1 MNLVIVIGMF
11 FDGDEGAFVKSEER
25 GLDGMGAEMTRQARK
40 RKTLQKVCLR
50 ANRKI
55 GNFTW
60 PSRGM
65 KVVER
70 IGDDEVIPRDAT
82 HVIVASIRVIPAQA
96 FFGNPSII
104 EVICDVTV
112 KEVGEGALKWCQ
124 SLRRVIMPGVEV
136 IERGAFNCCVNLT
149 DVECGKLEIIKDSAF
164 TQCTSLGS
172 ISLPSAKIVEREA
185 FFNCKA
191 LTDATFSSE
200 LERIEMGAFV
210 NCRSLERII
219 IPLKDGIVTA
229 DDTFRGCDNLKQVDL
244 VQGPVHET
252 IAALLLEEWGN
263 DMYEEIDSINQ
274 ILPTAPGGV
283 SYYEI
288 SHHDDGGKARA
299 IRTWIRSVLRK
310 IIHYKAEHQR
320 IVDEAATYLQLAL
333 PRDIVIKNV
342 LPFLELPSCTF
353 EVELEEEDD

>member
-1 MNLVIVIGMF
+1 MAAERVRWFNYTDVA
-11 FDGDEGAFVKSEER
+11 DE
-25 GLDGMGAEMTRQARK
+25 
-40 RKTLQKVCLR
+40 
-50 ANRKI
+50 
-55 GNFTW
+55 
-60 PSRGM
+60 
-65 KVVER
+65 
-70 IGDDEVIPRDAT
+70 IPLGAT
-82 HVIVASIRVIPAQA
+82 HVIVASITVIPADA
-96 FFGNPSII
+96 FDGHPSII

-112 KEVGEGALKWCQ
+112 EEVEKYSFFNCP

-136 IERGAFNCCVNLT
+136 VERRAFINCIALT
-149 DVECGKLEIIKDSAF
+149 DVECGKLEIIKEHAF
-164 TQCTSLGS
+164 ARCTSLGS
-172 ISLPSAKIVEREA
+172 IDLPSAKIVERSA
-185 FFNCKA
+185 FIFCRA
-191 LTDATFSSE
+191 LTDAKFSNE

-219 IPLKDGIVTA
+219 IPLKDGVIAA
-229 DDTFRGCDNLKQVDL
+229 DNIFRGCDNNLMHVNL

-252 IAALLLEEWGN
+252 IAALLMEEWGN

-274 ILPTAPGGV
+274 ILPTVDAGSV
-283 SYYEI
+283 YYYEI

-333 PRDIVIKNV
+333 PRDIVIKNA
-342 LPFLELPSCTF
+342 LPFLELPSYTF

>member
-1 MNLVIVIGMF
+1 MYSSGC
-11 FDGDEGAFVKSEER
+11 EA
-25 GLDGMGAEMTRQARK
+25 
-40 RKTLQKVCLR
+40 
-50 ANRKI
+50 
-55 GNFTW
+55 
-60 PSRGM
+60 
-65 KVVER
+65 
-70 IGDDEVIPRDAT
+70 
-82 HVIVASIRVIPAQA
+82 
-96 FFGNPSII
+96 
-104 EVICDVTV
+104 
-112 KEVGEGALKWCQ
+112 
-124 SLRRVIMPGVEV
+124 
-136 IERGAFNCCVNLT
+136 LT

-164 TQCTSLGS
+164 AGCNSLGS
-172 ISLPSAKIVEREA
+172 ISLPSAKIVERDA
-185 FFNCKA
+185 LFNCEA

-219 IPLKDGIVTA
+219 IPLKDGVIAA
-229 DDTFRGCDNLKQVDL
+229 DNIFRGCDNLKHVDL

-252 IAALLLEEWGN
+252 IAALLMEEWGN

-274 ILPTAPGGV
+274 ILPTAPGGI
-283 SYYEI
+283 YCYEI
-288 SHHDDGGKARA
+288 GLHDDGGKTRA